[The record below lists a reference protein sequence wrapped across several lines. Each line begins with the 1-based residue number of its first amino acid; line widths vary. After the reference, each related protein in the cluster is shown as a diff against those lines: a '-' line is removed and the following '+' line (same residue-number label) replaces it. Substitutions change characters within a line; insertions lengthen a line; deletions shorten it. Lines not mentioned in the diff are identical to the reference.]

1 MLRHKI
7 FSRFLQH
14 LNKNQTKNKDLNLKI
29 LKKIKNRKQI
39 KLTGRFK
46 IISQTIKIKLLN
58 KMRKMLNKFRNGQNV
73 SCTTK
78 LRIIS
83 I

>member
-39 KLTGRFK
+39 K
-46 IISQTIKIKLLN
+46 
-58 KMRKMLNKFRNGQNV
+58 
-73 SCTTK
+73 
-78 LRIIS
+78 
-83 I
+83 